1 MLSNDLSSTVLTI
14 GCNYKH
20 PKGGVAQVMWNYSKY
35 IFPTFKCVINSD
47 SKNVLINSL
56 ICIIALI
63 KTLIILLIDKNIK
76 IVHIHTASY
85 NSFWRSSLFVWLSKK
100 FGKKTLL
107 HIHGGGFKEFYA
119 LNPQKISRILNQCD
133 TLIVLSESWK
143 DFFSE
148 VTSAPNIEIVNNI
161 IPYPT
166 IKGELKRSD
175 SGITRFLFLGLIT
188 EQKGIFDLISVIATN
203 KEALKGKM
211 VLYVGGNG
219 KVKQLVDFIEQNG
232 ISDIV
237 QYKGWISGK
246 DKTEILNLSD
256 VYILP
261 SYTEGLPM
269 SILEAMS
276 YKMVIIST
284 PVGGIPEVVKNGVN
298 GYLIEPGD
306 KISLSNII
314 LDVIAEKNKYKEMKD
329 ESYKIAL
336 SYFPN
341 NIEKQLVGVYK
352 NMLN

>member
-1 MLSNDLSSTVLTI
+1 
-14 GCNYKH
+14 
-20 PKGGVAQVMWNYSKY
+20 MWNYSKY

-203 KEALKGKM
+203 KEALRGKM

-219 KVKQLVDFIEQNG
+219 KVKQLVDFIEKNG

-298 GYLIEPGD
+298 GYLVPPGD
-306 KISLSNII
+306 KSELYNKILSII
-314 LDVIAEKNKYKEMKD
+314 DDVDNRMKMGK
-329 ESYKIAL
+329 ESYKFSEIF
-336 SYFPN
+336 FPN
-341 NIEKQLVGVYK
+341 YVEKQLELTYK
-352 NMLN
+352 FF

>member
-1 MLSNDLSSTVLTI
+1 MLSNDLSSSILTI

-20 PKGGVAQVMWNYSKY
+20 PKGGVAQVMWNYDKY
-35 IFPTFKCVINSD
+35 IFPIFKCVINSG
-47 SKNVLINSL
+47 SKNVLFNSF
-56 ICIIALI
+56 ICLVAFIR
-63 KTLIILLIDKNIK
+63 TLFILLIDNGIIH

-85 NSFWRSSLFVWLSKK
+85 KSFWRSSLFIWLSKQ
-100 FGKKTLL
+100 FGKKTVL

-119 LNPQKISRILNQCD
+119 LNPQKISRILNRCD
-133 TLIVLSESWK
+133 TLIVLSKSWK

-175 SGITRFLFLGLIT
+175 SDITRFLFLGLIT

-203 KEALKGKM
+203 KETLRGKM

-219 KVKQLVDFIEQNG
+219 KVKQLVDYIEQNG

-246 DKTEILNLSD
+246 DKIEILNLSD

-261 SYTEGLPM
+261 SYTEGLPI

-276 YKMVIIST
+276 YKMAIIST
-284 PVGGIPEVVKNGVN
+284 PVGGIPEIVKNGVN
-298 GYLIEPGD
+298 GHLVKPGD
-306 KISLSNII
+306 RSELYNII
-314 LDVIAEKNKYKEMKD
+314 LNVIDNIDNRLEMGE
-329 ESYKIAL
+329 ESYKFVK
-336 SYFPN
+336 SYFPDF
-341 NIEKQLVGVYK
+341 IEKQLALIYK
-352 NMLN
+352 NI